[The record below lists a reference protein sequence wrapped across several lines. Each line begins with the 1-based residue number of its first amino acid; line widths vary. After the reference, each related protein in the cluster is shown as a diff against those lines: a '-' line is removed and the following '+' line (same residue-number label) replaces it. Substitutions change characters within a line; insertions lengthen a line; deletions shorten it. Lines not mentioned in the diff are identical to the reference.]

1 LKVLITG
8 IAGFVGGHLVNH
20 LQTKGTYEIYGTVY
34 GKPEERL
41 SEPVRRS
48 LAGVW
53 PLDIVDPMAVREIV
67 EQSQP
72 DLIFH
77 LAAQSHVPTA
87 FKDPWGTLETNIRG
101 TLNLFEA
108 VLSLELTKA
117 RIVNVI
123 SANVYGVVKPEDL
136 PLTEEQN
143 FNPGDP
149 YAVSKI
155 AQDMLGHQYASAH
168 GLSVMQARAFNHTG
182 PGQTT
187 LFVVPNFATQIAE
200 IEQGQTPPVLK
211 VGNLKA
217 ERDYLDV
224 RDVVKAYEAIALQGA
239 PGEAYNVCSGEAHS
253 IESFVDTLLAMST
266 ADIEVEVDEARLRPL
281 DLPRLAGDSSKLRQT
296 TDWEPTIPIDQ
307 MLRDVLEDCRQRVS
321 VNQRTSTD

>member
-1 LKVLITG
+1 MKVLITG

-20 LQTKGTYEIYGTVY
+20 LHAQNTYEIYGTVY

-41 SEPVRRS
+41 SEAVRQV

-53 PLDIVDPMAVREIV
+53 PLDIVNPPAIKEIV
-67 EQSQP
+67 ADCQP

-101 TLNLFEA
+101 TLNLLEA
-108 VLSLELTKA
+108 VMSLHLMDT

-123 SANVYGVVKPEDL
+123 SANIYGVVKPEDL
-136 PLTEEQN
+136 PLTENQN

-155 AQDMLGHQYASAH
+155 AQDMLGQQYAHAH
-168 GLSVMQARAFNHTG
+168 GLQVMQARAFNHTG

-187 LFVVPNFATQIAE
+187 LFVIPNFAMQIAE
-200 IEQGQTPPVLK
+200 IEQGLTPPVLS

-224 RDVVKAYEAIALQGA
+224 RDVVKAYETIGLKGTA
-239 PGEAYNVCSGEAHS
+239 GEAYNVCSGEAHS
-253 IESFVDTLLAMST
+253 IERFVEILLDMAT
-266 ADIEVEVDEARLRPL
+266 VDIKVEVDEARLRPL
-281 DLPRLAGDSSKLRQT
+281 DLPRLAGDNTKLRET
-296 TDWEPTIPIDQ
+296 TGWKPTISIEQ
-307 MLRDVLEDCRQRVS
+307 MLRDVLDDCRQRVS
-321 VNQRTSTD
+321 AQQRTSID

>member
-1 LKVLITG
+1 MKVLITG

-20 LQTKGTYEIYGTVY
+20 LLERGKYELYGTVY

-41 SEPVRRS
+41 SDGFRQR
-48 LAGVW
+48 LTGVW
-53 PLDIVDPMAVREIV
+53 PLDIVDPTAVNKIV

-87 FKDPWGTLETNIRG
+87 FKNPWGTLETNIRG

-108 VLSLELTKA
+108 VLSLGLRET
-117 RIVNVI
+117 RIVNVV
-123 SANVYGVVKPEDL
+123 SANIYGIVKPEEL
-136 PLTEEQN
+136 PLTEQQN

-155 AQDMLGHQYASAH
+155 AQDMLGHQYARAH
-168 GLSVMQARAFNHTG
+168 GLNIMQARSFNHSG

-187 LFVVPNFATQIAE
+187 SFVVPNFATQIAE
-200 IEQGQTPPVLK
+200 IEQGLRPLVLS

-224 RDVVKAYEAIALQGA
+224 RDVVKAYEAIALKGT
-239 PGEAYNVCSGEAHS
+239 PGEAYNVCSGEAYS
-253 IESFVDTLLAMST
+253 IKHFVEILLGMAT
-266 ADIEVEVDEARLRPL
+266 EDIKVEVDEARLRPL
-281 DLPRLAGDSSKLRQT
+281 DLPRLAGDNSKLIQAT
-296 TDWEPTIPIDQ
+296 GWKPEIPIEQ

-321 VNQRTSTD
+321 AQQRTSTD